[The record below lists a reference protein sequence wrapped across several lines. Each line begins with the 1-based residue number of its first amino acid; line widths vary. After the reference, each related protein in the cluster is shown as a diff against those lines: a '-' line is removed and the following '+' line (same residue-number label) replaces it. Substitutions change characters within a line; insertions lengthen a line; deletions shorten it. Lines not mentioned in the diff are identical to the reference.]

1 MTTKNLLPFLMIT
14 LLGFLMFVSG
24 CSSNKDINH
33 RSLPIAMGL
42 ENKDGGYKIYL
53 LIPNT
58 IQGQTNVRVVSY
70 SGKTINQIWDRIST
84 NMEMQVDLLHLKVIV
99 FDQAL
104 AEHGLKDSISSF
116 MRARDISLKTIVAI
130 SEAGL
135 EPLFEKL
142 KSSSVKSGTE
152 IYNFFEKNAGW
163 TPDVAQTRIWQVFR
177 SLHSYT
183 QDVAIPLIKP
193 GQTTAIINT
202 GSAVIKNGKMV
213 GTITLDETL
222 LFNTFNGISA
232 QGRIEVMDHASVR
245 ILAEKL
251 SHSTSV
257 EGNEALLNSSIKLK
271 VAILEIKGSP
281 SMNMIKRELDQ
292 VLTERYQRLFRKIQ
306 SKEADI
312 LGLGQFFR
320 AKIPRDRLE
329 HWRSDFLPN
338 LKLNIHV
345 HTIIQNEGLLRTK
358 E

>member
-1 MTTKNLLPFLMIT
+1 MTTNKQVPYLLIII
-14 LLGFLMFVSG
+14 LGFFVFASG

-42 ENKDGGYKIYL
+42 ENHEGGYRIYL

-58 IQGQTNVRVVSY
+58 IQGQTDVRVVTY

-99 FDQAL
+99 FGRAL

-116 MRARDISLKTIVAI
+116 MRARDISPKTIVAI
-130 SEAGL
+130 SDGAL
-135 EPLFEKL
+135 AALFEKL
-142 KSSSVKSGTE
+142 ESFSVKGGME

-183 QDVAIPLIKP
+183 QDVAIPIVKP
-193 GQTTAIINT
+193 GDTTAIRNA

-213 GTITLDETL
+213 GTISLDETL
-222 LFNTFNGISA
+222 LFNTFNGLSS

-245 ILAEKL
+245 ILTEKL
-251 SHSTSV
+251 SHSSSI
-257 EGNEALLNSSIKLK
+257 EGNQAILNSKINLK
-271 VAILEIKGSP
+271 VTILEIKGSP
-281 SMNMIKRELDQ
+281 PLSMIKHELERL
-292 VLTERYQRLFRKIQ
+292 LTERYQRLFRKIQ

-312 LGLGQFFR
+312 LGLGQLFR
-320 AKIPRDRLE
+320 TKIPRERLE
-329 HWRSDFLPN
+329 YWRTDYFPTM
-338 LKLNIHV
+338 KFHIQV
-345 HTIIQNEGLLRTK
+345 HAIIQNEGLLRSK
-358 E
+358 D